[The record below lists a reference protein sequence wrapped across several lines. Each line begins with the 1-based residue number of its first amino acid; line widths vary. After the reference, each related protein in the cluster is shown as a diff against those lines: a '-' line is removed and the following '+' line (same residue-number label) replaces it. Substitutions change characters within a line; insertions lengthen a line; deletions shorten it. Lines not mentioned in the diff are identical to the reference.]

1 MTAGAWRSTATRWLK
16 FNLVGGMGIAVQ
28 LLMLVVLKTGLH
40 LNYLIATALA
50 VETAVV
56 HNFLWHERFTW
67 ADRAGAGF
75 ARFLKFNLSTG
86 LFSIAGNLAL
96 MKLLA
101 GLGHMNY
108 LLANAHHHHGMLRD
122 QFPGQRWFCV
132 CRGRDRNSV
141 HVMVRLALDRPY
153 IFRLL
158 LEGIHVDHPAEYLR
172 HEFPSG
178 GLTSVLGG
186 DGAGQA
192 ELRIRPPGFAP
203 SIGEAACTD

>member
-1 MTAGAWRSTATRWLK
+1 MTATARRSTATRWLK

-75 ARFLKFNLSTG
+75 DPLPQIQSEHGIVFYRREPGAHEA
-86 LFSIAGNLAL
+86 AGRSRTHELP
-96 MKLLA
+96 A
-101 GLGHMNY
+101 GQRN
-108 LLANAHHHHGMLRD
+108 HHRGMLRD

-132 CRGRDRNSV
+132 CSGRDRNSV
-141 HVMVRLALDRPY
+141 HVMVRLALD
-153 IFRLL
+153 
-158 LEGIHVDHPAEYLR
+158 
-172 HEFPSG
+172 
-178 GLTSVLGG
+178 
-186 DGAGQA
+186 
-192 ELRIRPPGFAP
+192 
-203 SIGEAACTD
+203 